1 MRRTSATALF
11 APPDAAIRL
20 ADLRCEG
27 CGRAAE
33 EQDTVFVQSLGPNGA
48 DEHCF
53 CLACARERG
62 WPPRLGAAKPQVIPR
77 TNP

>member
-1 MRRTSATALF
+1 MRRTSATALL
-11 APPDAAIRL
+11 APPDAAIHL

-53 CLACARERG
+53 CLACAKARG
-62 WPPRLGAAKPQVIPR
+62 WPAWPGAAKPQVTTR